1 MINNRLLDKR
11 EVCQILKI
19 SIGSLDRM
27 MKRKEINYIK
37 FDRSVRFRME
47 EVKNLIIK
55 NLIKN
60 E

>member
-19 SIGSLDRM
+19 SIVSLDRM

-37 FDRSVRFRME
+37 FEKSNIYE
-47 EVKNLIIK
+47 L
-55 NLIKN
+55 L
-60 E
+60 